1 MFSLL
6 LDDLIVGLI
15 IIFVNVKL
23 FPPRLMWSKEQVS
36 DMLLLSRIRE
46 LENLSLLL
54 LLIVFIISDNL
65 CYVNLVE
72 YYRL

>member
-46 LENLSLLL
+46 LEIFSWLHATMPTRESGR
-54 LLIVFIISDNL
+54 VWGRQ
-65 CYVNLVE
+65 V
-72 YYRL
+72 